1 MPLPGWIGA
10 FFERTQKDA
19 GILACPAEV
28 LSFSPVMSGRFWA
41 VAVICSVF
49 SLLHCGGTVQISVD
63 DAGGASGRGHAGRL
77 GHAGRNAT
85 SGSGGAGATPA
96 DAGFDVYEDP
106 GCPDVGAPTEV
117 KECDPFS
124 ATPTCPTGLACFPF
138 VEHPFGVGCDAQRF
152 GTACR
157 PAGTGQQ
164 GDNCGGGGQSCGA
177 GFVCV
182 VGSQPG
188 KHCVQ
193 LCPIGGQKVCP
204 AGMICGELDV
214 EGYGVCS

>member
-1 MPLPGWIGA
+1 
-10 FFERTQKDA
+10 
-19 GILACPAEV
+19 
-28 LSFSPVMSGRFWA
+28 MSGRFWA

-124 ATPTCPTGLACFPF
+124 ATPTCPTGLACFP
-138 VEHPFGVGCDAQRF
+138 
-152 GTACR
+152 
-157 PAGTGQQ
+157 
-164 GDNCGGGGQSCGA
+164 
-177 GFVCV
+177 
-182 VGSQPG
+182 
-188 KHCVQ
+188 
-193 LCPIGGQKVCP
+193 
-204 AGMICGELDV
+204 
-214 EGYGVCS
+214 

>member
-1 MPLPGWIGA
+1 MGKGA
-10 FFERTQKDA
+10 
-19 GILACPAEV
+19 ILV
-28 LSFSPVMSGRFWA
+28 RLMSGRIWA
-41 VAVICSVF
+41 VTALCSVF
-49 SLLHCGGTVQISVD
+49 ALLHCGGTVVVSD
-63 DAGGASGRGHAGRL
+63 DGDGGGSGRGHAGRAA
-77 GHAGRNAT
+77 HAGRSNAT
-85 SGSGGAGATPA
+85 AGSGGSGASLS
-96 DAGFDVYEDP
+96 DAGWDVYVDP

-117 KECDPFS
+117 NECDAFA
-124 ATPTCPTGLACFPF
+124 ATSTCPVGEGCFPF
-138 VEHPFGVGCDAQRF
+138 VEHPFGEGCGVQRF
-152 GTACR
+152 GTVCR
-157 PAGTGQQ
+157 LAGTGQQ
-164 GDNCGGGGQSCGA
+164 GDSCGTAEQGCAA